1 LGYTK
6 LKNTIEKM
14 NKLDKQDLTSGIIY
28 VPYIIETT
36 STSINNTTVWY
47 KNKWKN
53 LWLKIKFF
61 FKKPDELKRFEKY
74 SKKLIDPKF
83 YQEIKITK

>member
-1 LGYTK
+1 
-6 LKNTIEKM
+6 M
-14 NKLDKQDLTSGIIY
+14 NKLDKQDPHSGIIY
-28 VPYIIETT
+28 VPYVIETT

-61 FKKPDELKRFEKY
+61 FKKPDELKRLEK
-74 SKKLIDPKF
+74 SLKKHIDPKL